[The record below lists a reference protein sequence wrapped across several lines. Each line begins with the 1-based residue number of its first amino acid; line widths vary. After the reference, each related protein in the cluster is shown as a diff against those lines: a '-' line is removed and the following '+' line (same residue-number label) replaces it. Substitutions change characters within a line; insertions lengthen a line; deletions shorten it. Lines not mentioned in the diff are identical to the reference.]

1 MAFLKA
7 DMPMAPYV
15 DIFTGDLERLG
26 AGERYDTNRLWAEP
40 GGGIRGGRVNCIGGG
55 VVVGCCEDRV
65 RYWGRR
71 TQGRERG

>member
-40 GGGIRGGRVNCIGGG
+40 GGGIRGGARELYRRWS
-55 VVVGCCEDRV
+55 GC
-65 RYWGRR
+65 WLL
-71 TQGRERG
+71 